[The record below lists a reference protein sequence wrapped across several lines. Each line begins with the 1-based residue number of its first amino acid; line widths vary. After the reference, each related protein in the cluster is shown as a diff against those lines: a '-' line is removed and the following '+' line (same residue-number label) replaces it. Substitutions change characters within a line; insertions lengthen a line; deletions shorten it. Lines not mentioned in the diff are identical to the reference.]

1 MSKPVW
7 NDRHQIN
14 KQVAGKNKGSHGPPP
29 SKPLPL
35 PPPSKDMPWLNRRAK
50 SEIDNAPPFSHRG
63 SSGSRPSSKSSS
75 TRPCSMDAKSSP
87 PPPSN
92 PRSLSKSTHH
102 STNSMPVPSASEQ
115 LDIRRL
121 ATQHLERHYNSM
133 QNVKESRPPQRPKP
147 MPPPLPLSARY
158 KPPPPSFPPS
168 YYAEAKGNDNDNDN
182 NNNNNNDNTD
192 RKGGDSSR
200 KGGDSSDLDSG
211 SSSLSSE
218 FAMNDLDLELDINA
232 INEEDNISKNISAH
246 NTSFH
251 ISEDVLH
258 VGGFEIGKAGIS
270 RGGGGGGG
278 EQIFTKM
285 KAGGGAGGLGGQS
298 AMDSLI
304 SLAVLGRGASGVV
317 RKALHVPTLTLVAQ
331 KQISVFEVEKRHQMV
346 RELKA
351 LYNNLVPLTPA
362 PNNAQPATKTQS
374 QGSIPCPHIVSMY
387 DAYMDKKEQS
397 VTLVVE
403 YMDGGSLQDI
413 VDTGGCDCEPVL
425 ANISARVLAGLAFLH
440 KNKQIHRDIKPANLL
455 INHHGNVKISDLG
468 IVRDLAG
475 EGTNAAETFTGTF
488 SYMSPERIGG
498 EKYSFTCD
506 IWR

>member
-1 MSKPVW
+1 
-7 NDRHQIN
+7 
-14 KQVAGKNKGSHGPPP
+14 
-29 SKPLPL
+29 
-35 PPPSKDMPWLNRRAK
+35 
-50 SEIDNAPPFSHRG
+50 
-63 SSGSRPSSKSSS
+63 
-75 TRPCSMDAKSSP
+75 
-87 PPPSN
+87 
-92 PRSLSKSTHH
+92 
-102 STNSMPVPSASEQ
+102 
-115 LDIRRL
+115 
-121 ATQHLERHYNSM
+121 
-133 QNVKESRPPQRPKP
+133 
-147 MPPPLPLSARY
+147 
-158 KPPPPSFPPS
+158 
-168 YYAEAKGNDNDNDN
+168 
-182 NNNNNNDNTD
+182 
-192 RKGGDSSR
+192 
-200 KGGDSSDLDSG
+200 
-211 SSSLSSE
+211 
-218 FAMNDLDLELDINA
+218 MNDLDLELDINA